1 MNRRLPIQE
10 AVSAGGVVWRRG
22 EGERIEVV
30 ICGRRSERVWG
41 LPKGT
46 PDDGEKIEQT
56 ALREVREETG
66 LEVRLG
72 ERLNSIEYW
81 FTANGVRYHKRVHHW
96 MMEPVGGDLAHHDHE
111 FDDVR
116 WLPAAEA
123 HKLLTYDGEKKLI
136 AEAARKLGAPIEP

>member
-1 MNRRLPIQE
+1 MARRLPIQE

-22 EGERIEVV
+22 VDERVEVV
-30 ICGRRSERVWG
+30 ICGRRADRIWG

-46 PDDGEKIEQT
+46 PDPHEPIEQT

-81 FTANGVRYHKRVHHW
+81 FTYNGVRFHKRVHHW
-96 MMEPVGGDLAHHDHE
+96 LMEPVGGDVAHHDHE
-111 FDDVR
+111 FDEVQ

-123 HKLLTYDGEKKLI
+123 YERLTYEGEKKLI
-136 AEAARKLGAPIEP
+136 AEAARRLGEPIEP